1 MKSLIIKFGLLAT
14 LLMVLIE
21 LSNYS
26 VFTANHYR
34 EFLIVLSALALVIF
48 GYLLKNQVNT
58 RSSLLKRKQLP
69 DDEKLALLQ
78 MSKREFE
85 VLAKI
90 AEGKSNSEIADLLFV
105 SENTIKTHVS
115 NIFSKL
121 NVKRRTEAIKQAK
134 EYGLL

>member
-1 MKSLIIKFGLLAT
+1 
-14 LLMVLIE
+14 MVLIE

-26 VFTANHYR
+26 VYTANHYR
-34 EFLIVLSALALVIF
+34 EFLIAISAIALVVF
-48 GYLLKNQVNT
+48 GFLLRNQLISKSLLLK
-58 RSSLLKRKQLP
+58 SELKP

-85 VLAKI
+85 VLVKI
-90 AEGKSNSEIADLLFV
+90 AEGRSNSEIADLLFV

>member
-1 MKSLIIKFGLLAT
+1 
-14 LLMVLIE
+14 MVLIE